1 MSLVARLRLDEVI
14 TSLPELGP
22 TLPDGGYSWIVLV
35 GVMAIQ
41 VPVNDKYNSV
51 VHDNDDTGY

>member
-1 MSLVARLRLDEVI
+1 MSMGGRLRLDEVV

-41 VPVNDKYNSV
+41 VY
-51 VHDNDDTGY
+51 HDTVQIN